1 MVWTDWLV
9 ACVPIFS
16 FGLIPV
22 IGTLIGGK
30 PTEQSMGIA
39 LGGFVFSLAV
49 LIFRRPELT
58 AHIFLLGFLSGVF
71 WSVGSIGQFL
81 GINYLGVARAT
92 PMLNG
97 GQIIGTSLL
106 GVVLGDWASG
116 TAKMYGFLALAL
128 IIAGIFFTSYK
139 QQDGKGIK
147 PKWKQGIL
155 INLIAT
161 LGFTAYVGILKYYKL
176 DGWSSIFPQSVGQI
190 VAIALASL
198 LMFRMH
204 PFSRLS
210 FKNSV
215 IGIIWGV
222 GNIALLLSQ
231 ARLGLSI
238 AYPVSQAAVIVS
250 VFGGVFINHE
260 HKTRKEWIAA
270 GAGILIICAGLFM
283 IYLSSSG
290 SGASE

>member
-1 MVWTDWLV
+1 MEWSEWLI

-49 LIFRRPELT
+49 LLFRRPDITLPVFV
-58 AHIFLLGFLSGVF
+58 IGFLSGVF

-81 GINYLGVARAT
+81 GIGYLGVARAT

-97 GQIIGTSLL
+97 GQIVGTSLV
-106 GVVLGDWASG
+106 GVALGDWASAD
-116 TAKMYGFLALAL
+116 AKMYGFLALAL
-128 IIAGIFFTSYK
+128 IITGIFFTSYK
-139 QQDGKGIK
+139 QQEEDGAK
-147 PKWKQGIL
+147 PRWKQGIW
-155 INLIAT
+155 INLLAVS
-161 LGFTAYVGILKYYKL
+161 GFTAYVGILKYYQI
-176 DGWSSIFPQSVGQI
+176 DGWSSIFPQSIGQI

-198 LMFRMH
+198 LLFRRR
-204 PFSRLS
+204 PFTRFSL
-210 FKNSV
+210 KNSV
-215 IGIIWGV
+215 VGIIWGT

-231 ARLGLSI
+231 AKLGLSV

-250 VFGGVFINHE
+250 VFGGVFINRE
-260 HKTRKEWIAA
+260 HKTRKEWIFTA
-270 GAGILIICAGLFM
+270 AGILIICAGLYM
-283 IYLSSSG
+283 IYLSSRH
-290 SGASE
+290 

>member
-1 MVWTDWLV
+1 MAASDWLI
-9 ACVPIFS
+9 ACIPIFS

-39 LGGFVFSLAV
+39 LGGFVFSLTV
-49 LIFRRPELT
+49 LLFRRPELT
-58 AHIFLLGFLSGVF
+58 PAIFLWGFLSGVF

-81 GINYLGVARAT
+81 GIRYLGVARAT

-106 GVVLGDWASG
+106 GVALGDWASDMS
-116 TAKMYGFLALAL
+116 KIYGFLALIL

-139 QQDGKGIK
+139 QKDKNGVK
-147 PKWKQGIL
+147 PRWKQGVL

-161 LGFTAYVGILKYYKL
+161 LGFTAYVGILKYYRV
-176 DGWSSIFPQSVGQI
+176 DGWSSIFPQSIGQI
-190 VAIALASL
+190 TAISVASL
-198 LMFRMH
+198 LMSGKR

-210 FKNSV
+210 LKNSI
-215 IGIIWGV
+215 IGIIWGI

-231 ARLGLSI
+231 NRLGLSV
-238 AYPVSQAAVIVS
+238 AYPVSQAAVIIS

-260 HKTRKEWIAA
+260 RKTSQEWIFV
-270 GAGILIICAGLFM
+270 GAGILIICAGLYL
-283 IYLSSSG
+283 IYLSG
-290 SGASE
+290 QH

>member
-1 MVWTDWLV
+1 MEWLI

-30 PTEQSMGIA
+30 PNEQSMGIA
-39 LGGFVFSLAV
+39 LGGLVFSLIV
-49 LIFRRPELT
+49 LLFHQPEIT
-58 AHIFLLGFLSGVF
+58 PHIFLLGFLSGIF
-71 WSVGSIGQFL
+71 WSVGSIGQFM

-92 PMLNG
+92 PILNG

-106 GVVLGDWASG
+106 GVVLGDWASA
-116 TAKMYGFLALAL
+116 TAKTYGFLALAF

-139 QQDGKGIK
+139 QQDTKGIQ
-147 PKWKQGIL
+147 PRWKQGIL

-161 LGFTAYVGILKYYKL
+161 LGFTAYVGILKYYRI
-176 DGWSSIFPQSVGQI
+176 DGWNSIFPQSIGQI
-190 VAIALASL
+190 TAIAIASL
-198 LMFRMH
+198 LIFKRR
-204 PFSRLS
+204 PFTRLS
-210 FKNSV
+210 LKNSI
-215 IGIIWGV
+215 IGIIWGA

-231 ARLGLSI
+231 VKLGLSV

-260 HKTRKEWIAA
+260 HKTRKEWIFA
-270 GAGILIICAGLFM
+270 GTGILIICAGLFL
-283 IYLSSSG
+283 IYLSSRY
-290 SGASE
+290 

>member
-1 MVWTDWLV
+1 MEWSEWLI

-49 LIFRRPELT
+49 LLFRRPDITLPVFV
-58 AHIFLLGFLSGVF
+58 IGFLSGVF

-81 GINYLGVARAT
+81 GIGYLGVARAT

-97 GQIIGTSLL
+97 GQIVGTSLV
-106 GVVLGDWASG
+106 GVALGDWASAD
-116 TAKMYGFLALAL
+116 AKMYGFLALAL
-128 IIAGIFFTSYK
+128 IITGIFFTSYK
-139 QQDGKGIK
+139 QQGEDGAK
-147 PKWKQGIL
+147 PRWKQGIW
-155 INLIAT
+155 INLLAVS
-161 LGFTAYVGILKYYKL
+161 GFTAYVGILKYYQI
-176 DGWSSIFPQSVGQI
+176 DGWSSIFPQSIGQI

-198 LMFRMH
+198 LLFRRR
-204 PFSRLS
+204 PFTRFSL
-210 FKNSV
+210 KNSV
-215 IGIIWGV
+215 VGIIWGT

-231 ARLGLSI
+231 AKLGLSV

-250 VFGGVFINHE
+250 VFGGVFINRE
-260 HKTRKEWIAA
+260 HKTRKEWIFTA
-270 GAGILIICAGLFM
+270 AGILIICAGLYM
-283 IYLSSSG
+283 IYLSSRH
-290 SGASE
+290 